1 MSMLTLSQVIV
12 IAYFLAI
19 NVYGFILINFQRKA
33 ELQTITKK
41 EEEFTQLQI
50 DDLPYLKETK
60 KQKNTKQNKT
70 QISNT
75 KIFISGVLGGALGV
89 YIAMFIY
96 KHKLSNFFFMVV
108 IPVFIAVNVYTL
120 VTGFINN
127 FWIFA
132 QNPI

>member
-19 NVYGFILINFQRKA
+19 NVYGFILINFQRKDKS
-33 ELQTITKK
+33 QTITKK
-41 EEEFTQLQI
+41 EEEVTQLQI

-60 KQKNTKQNKT
+60 KQKNTKPNKT
-70 QISNT
+70 QISDI
-75 KIFISGVLGGALGV
+75 KIFISGILGGALGV

>member
-1 MSMLTLSQVIV
+1 MSQVIV

-19 NVYGFILINFQRKA
+19 NVYGFILINFQRKDKS
-33 ELQTITKK
+33 QTITKK

-60 KQKNTKQNKT
+60 KQKNTKPNKT
-70 QISNT
+70 QISDI
-75 KIFISGVLGGALGV
+75 KIFISGILGGALGV

>member
-19 NVYGFILINFQRKA
+19 NVYGFILINFQRKDKS
-33 ELQTITKK
+33 QTITKK

-60 KQKNTKQNKT
+60 KQKNTKPNKT
-70 QISNT
+70 QISDI
-75 KIFISGVLGGALGV
+75 KIFISGILGGALGV

>member
-1 MSMLTLSQVIV
+1 MLTLSQVIV

-19 NVYGFILINFQRKA
+19 NVYGFILINFQRKDKS
-33 ELQTITKK
+33 QTITKK

-60 KQKNTKQNKT
+60 KQKNTKPNKT
-70 QISNT
+70 QISDI
-75 KIFISGVLGGALGV
+75 KIFISGILGGALGV

>member
-33 ELQTITKK
+33 ESQTITKK

-60 KQKNTKQNKT
+60 KQKNTKPNKT
-70 QISNT
+70 QISDI
-75 KIFISGVLGGALGV
+75 KIFISGILGGALGV

-108 IPVFIAVNVYTL
+108 IPVFIAINVYTL